1 MSDDTGD
8 APPKRRRRVP
18 RWVWAI
24 GVFVVLAVVGG
35 AIVWVNLNNADS
47 KYGPI
52 RAGTFGGEYSHTHLA
67 DGPPGTTYI
76 TGPAGTE
83 VVRMYSLAN
92 NGSHSV
98 KITSISASGPVSRI
112 RWSPW
117 HLLPAGSSYGREV
130 PARNLP
136 ATVPPNDEIR
146 LLVTIRKPAGCD
158 GDDGFA
164 PVVTVHWDTL
174 LHSHA
179 TVIDFAQTAED
190 QFYLCKPGTVQ

>member
-1 MSDDTGD
+1 MSNDSDVS
-8 APPKRRRRVP
+8 PKRRRVP
-18 RWVWAI
+18 WWLWGI
-24 GVFVVLAVVGG
+24 GVVVVLAVVAG
-35 AIVWVNLNNADS
+35 AIVWVHLRNADA

-92 NGSHSV
+92 VGTHSV
-98 KITSISASGPVSRI
+98 KITSVSASALVSRI
-112 RWSPW
+112 QWSPW
-117 HLLPAGSSYGREV
+117 HLTPAGSSYGREER
-130 PARNLP
+130 ARSLP
-136 ATVPPNDEIR
+136 AIVPPNDEIR

-158 GDDGFA
+158 GDAGFA
-164 PVVTVHWDTL
+164 PVVIVHWDSL

-179 TVIDFAQTAED
+179 TRIDFAQTAED

>member
-1 MSDDTGD
+1 MSDDGGD
-8 APPKRRRRVP
+8 VSPKRRRVP
-18 RWVWAI
+18 WWLWLISV
-24 GVFVVLAVVGG
+24 VVVLAVVAG
-35 AIVWVNLNNADS
+35 AIVWVHLRNADA

-92 NGSHSV
+92 GGTHSV
-98 KITSISASGPVSRI
+98 KITSVSGSAAVSRI

-117 HLLPAGSSYGREV
+117 HLTPAGSSYGREER
-130 PARNLP
+130 ARNLP
-136 ATVPPNDEIR
+136 AVVPANDEIR

-158 GDDGFA
+158 GDGFA
-164 PVVTVHWDTL
+164 PVVTVHWDSL

-179 TVIDFAQTAED
+179 TRIDFAQTAED